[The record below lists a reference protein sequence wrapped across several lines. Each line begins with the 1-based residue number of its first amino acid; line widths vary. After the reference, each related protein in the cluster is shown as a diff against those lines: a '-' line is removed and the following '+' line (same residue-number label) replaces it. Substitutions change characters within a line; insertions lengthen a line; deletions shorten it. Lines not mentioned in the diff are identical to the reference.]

1 MTIQIKPV
9 AGRIGAQL
17 DGIKLGG
24 DISAQAFEFI
34 NEALLKYK
42 VLSFAI
48 SISMTP
54 GTKHFPDVS
63 VIRYRTRLCVR
74 PSKVL
79 PSCTWMPRKHGPT
92 PGTPM

>member
-24 DISAQAFEFI
+24 DISEQAFEFI

-42 VLSFAI
+42 VLFFRDQHLDDAGHEAFS
-48 SISMTP
+48 P
-54 GTKHFPDVS
+54 GNCP
-63 VIRYRTRLCVR
+63 Y
-74 PSKVL
+74 
-79 PSCTWMPRKHGPT
+79 
-92 PGTPM
+92 